1 MNVKVHKTFKNI
13 VQLLK
18 FYSKNAIDERSPI
31 ADICLEVAANL
42 NNNGRDEALFLA
54 LATPNDDVRLAVVRC
69 LLTIKVSELDSREV
83 GKLATLLGT
92 YKNLGAGKTE
102 SVISNIM
109 MILSKIVL
117 GDSTDAKEDFV
128 TIFSENCTLDS
139 LDILLRN

>member
-1 MNVKVHKTFKNI
+1 VHKTFKNI

-109 MILSKIVL
+109 MILAKIVL
-117 GDSTDAKEDFV
+117 GDNTDA
-128 TIFSENCTLDS
+128 
-139 LDILLRN
+139 